1 MQPTHHDE
9 GSVITLDILLTDRAE
24 FEGGQLGTLEADVR
38 VATEHKGGGRCA
50 GRADAGA
57 ARRARCTCQTSSV
70 AMHCSLSGG
79 RGGVCSAALCLHGGF
94 GLGFTYA
101 ARVRVTKVTGIH
113 LCGACACHE
122 SEHKPTAGVGDRSHK
137 YHCVT
142 PVTRGVRQV
151 MVTEYWR
158 GPPRHCPHRCDD
170 IVRARPHPRPGQTT
184 AACVPS
190 KHQSKHGLMGGAT
203 ISDCET

>member
-1 MQPTHHDE
+1 VSPQST
-9 GSVITLDILLTDRAE
+9 
-24 FEGGQLGTLEADVR
+24 
-38 VATEHKGGGRCA
+38 KGGGVVRGELTRGPHAGHDAHARLRAWRCTA
-50 GRADAGA
+50 LRQVGRAASA
-57 ARRARCTCQTSSV
+57 PPRSVCTV
-70 AMHCSLSGG
+70 VLA
-79 RGGVCSAALCLHGGF
+79 
-94 GLGFTYA
+94 
-101 ARVRVTKVTGIH
+101 GIH
-113 LCGACACHE
+113 LCGASCLLDVTLHCIIIEAPWLVNSGHGASLRCACHE